1 MNVWAQLGVALFL
14 AVIVYS
20 VAKKIVQ
27 NKMEDRYLDW
37 FAQGEYEKIEG
48 SIRSFQGKWLFPLY
62 NREHLLLQVAQVQNN
77 KEEIDKLFEEM
88 LSQKLTPTQRQ
99 ETVMAAFEY
108 YVFEQDRLKAKPLYG
123 EIRQNFDKKIAHRAK
138 LMYEVFLNH
147 KADHIDELLELL
159 ESVPDSE
166 KGTCCL
172 LLAQSYKNKHDEQEQ
187 LKYEQLAKQY
197 F

>member
-20 VAKKIVQ
+20 VVKKIVQ

-37 FAQGEYEKIEG
+37 FAQGEYEKIES

-108 YVFEQDRLKAKPLYG
+108 YVFEQDRLKAKPLYS
-123 EIRQNFDKKIAHRAK
+123 EIRQNFDKKIAYRAK

>member
-20 VAKKIVQ
+20 VVKKIVQ

-37 FAQGEYEKIEG
+37 FAQGEYEKIES

-108 YVFEQDRLKAKPLYG
+108 YVFEQDRLKAKPLYS

>member
-1 MNVWAQLGVALFL
+1 MNGWAQLGVALFL

-20 VAKKIVQ
+20 IVKKVFQ

-37 FAQGEYEKIEG
+37 FAQGEYEKIKR
-48 SIRSFQGKWLFPLY
+48 SIESFQGKWLFPLY
-62 NREHLLLQVAQVQNN
+62 NREHLLLQVAQVTND

-108 YVFEQDRLKAKPLYG
+108 YVFEQERLKAKPLYS

-138 LMYEVFLNH
+138 LMYEIYINH
-147 KADHIDELLELL
+147 KGDHIDELLDLL

-187 LKYEQLAKQY
+187 AKYEQLAKQY

>member
-1 MNVWAQLGVALFL
+1 MNGWAQLGVALFL

-20 VAKKIVQ
+20 IVKKVFQ

-37 FAQGEYEKIEG
+37 FAQGEYEKIKR
-48 SIRSFQGKWLFPLY
+48 SIESFQGKWLFPLY
-62 NREHLLLQVAQVQNN
+62 NREHLLLQVAQVTND

-108 YVFEQDRLKAKPLYG
+108 YVFEQERLKAKPLYS

-138 LMYEVFLNH
+138 LMYEVYINH
-147 KADHIDELLELL
+147 KGDHIDELLDLL

-187 LKYEQLAKQY
+187 TKYEQLAKQY